1 MAFRGCTAIENVYYA
16 GTEEEWKNVKPLY
29 STDPIFSAEVMRYNS
44 VPKIEAVSQKVD
56 GGVKADYKLSCILR
70 PAKVIIAG
78 YKDGNLV
85 KMIVTDKKEGSELLE
100 GEFDEIKIMAWK
112 GFGTIKPLADSALI
126 SERKQE

>member
-1 MAFRGCTAIENVYYA
+1 
-16 GTEEEWKNVKPLY
+16 
-29 STDPIFSAEVMRYNS
+29 MRYNS

-78 YKDGNLV
+78 YKDGKLV

-126 SERKQE
+126 